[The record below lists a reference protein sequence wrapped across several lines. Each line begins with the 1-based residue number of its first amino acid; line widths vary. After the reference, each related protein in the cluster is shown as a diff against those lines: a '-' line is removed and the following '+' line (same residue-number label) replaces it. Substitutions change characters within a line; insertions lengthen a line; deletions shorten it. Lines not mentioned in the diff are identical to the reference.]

1 MRKFWKSK
9 LHLMPYVAFDT
20 PIGLMRRIQKHGFLI
35 LEIVNLHKN
44 PPNIFLVAQKT
55 ENIKKV

>member
-1 MRKFWKSK
+1 
-9 LHLMPYVAFDT
+9 
-20 PIGLMRRIQKHGFLI
+20 MRRIQKHGFLI

>member
-1 MRKFWKSK
+1 
-9 LHLMPYVAFDT
+9 MPYVAFDT